1 MFVALLRRVM
11 VDDKDLP
18 FPESVAAAEIHKSG
32 RSGKGGSKFLFGAM
46 ALGALIKLLTQFK
59 VFPAY

>member
-18 FPESVAAAEIHKSG
+18 FPESVAAAEIHKTG

-46 ALGALIKLLTQFK
+46 GFGAIVKLLAEFK
-59 VFPAY
+59 IFPAN